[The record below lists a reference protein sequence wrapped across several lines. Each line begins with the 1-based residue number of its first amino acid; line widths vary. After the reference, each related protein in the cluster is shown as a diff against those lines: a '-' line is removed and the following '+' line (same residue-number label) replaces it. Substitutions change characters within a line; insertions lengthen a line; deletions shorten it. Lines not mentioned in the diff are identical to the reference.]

1 MQNFDAEFNAL
12 GPNSLSFSYD
22 RPPQANDRKKLFKVL
37 NWMQV
42 IIIQS
47 L

>member
-1 MQNFDAEFNAL
+1 MQNFDAEFSAL
-12 GPNSLSFSYD
+12 GPNSLLFLYD

-37 NWMQV
+37 KSMQV

>member
-1 MQNFDAEFNAL
+1 MQNFDAEFTAL
-12 GPNSLSFSYD
+12 GPNSLLFSND

-37 NWMQV
+37 NSMQAT
-42 IIIQS
+42 IIQS